1 MAVVG
6 RWVRAYQRGWRVSEQ
21 TGEYEQVAHPEHYGG
36 QNDPY
41 EAIKVIEAWWLGF
54 CLGNAV
60 KYIARAGRKPGVDAQ
75 TDLRKAAWYVA
86 RELERIGAGEGD
98 G

>member
-1 MAVVG
+1 MDDFS
-6 RWVRAYQRGWRVSEQ
+6 RLQ
-21 TGEYEQVAHPEHYGG
+21 TQAAALLAE
-36 QNDPY
+36 
-41 EAIKVIEAWWLGF
+41 
-54 CLGNAV
+54 NARLT
-60 KYIARAGRKPGVDAQ
+60 ALLAERKPGVDAQ

>member
-1 MAVVG
+1 
-6 RWVRAYQRGWRVSEQ
+6 VSEQ
-21 TGEYEQVAHPEHYGG
+21 PGEYEQVDHPKHYQHPAGVECI
-36 QNDPY
+36 DVV
-41 EAIKVIEAWWLGF
+41 EAFNFNV
-54 CLGNAV
+54 GNAV
-60 KYIARAGRKPGVDAQ
+60 KYLWRAGLKPGVDAQ